1 MLTLYLYLYIYT
13 QPEQT
18 VYEHKT
24 NVSNWFIFCNFITVL
39 KNRCLN
45 VFSTLLYNNNKT
57 AAFIF
62 HFISNSLTVSSL
74 ECLLKIEK
82 ILLNKRSNIM
92 FYINIL

>member
-1 MLTLYLYLYIYT
+1 MFIKRYFSMFNKHCYLVIWLLLN
-13 QPEQT
+13 Q
-18 VYEHKT
+18 
-24 NVSNWFIFCNFITVL
+24 FL